1 MWITRLLEVTNCR
14 RQMTAERQQDW
25 LDQLGVAFERLCSGA
40 DSPLAYHFTD
50 CQVLAGRSR
59 FALRVN
65 PKRKT
70 KRGELARD
78 AVFTPTEV
86 RPMLNAAGFNFSKVP
101 SSEHLRVSGN
111 LPSELKFLAAGACTA
126 VPCLRIAVR
135 WRL

>member
-1 MWITRLLEVTNCR
+1 M
-14 RQMTAERQQDW
+14 
-25 LDQLGVAFERLCSGA
+25 
-40 DSPLAYHFTD
+40 
-50 CQVLAGRSR
+50 
-59 FALRVN
+59 N

-111 LPSELKFLAAGACTA
+111 LPNELKSWLEFLTAGACTT
-126 VPCLRIAVR
+126 VPCLRFAVR
-135 WRL
+135 WRLSAHRTLFHFGFGSHPPQFHEAQRDRCSAAPVLGRRFYGRVFFVCSRLHRAIPSFRI